1 MNNLILLK
9 SSLEEEEKTL
19 LFLIKH
25 GDGSIKLL
33 RETLLQKTKEELLS
47 VKNELMVKCNHD
59 IIHDYIDIGERSM
72 QIKYCNI
79 CGLTLR

>member
-1 MNNLILLK
+1 MNSLVLLK
-9 SSLEEEEKTL
+9 SSLEVEEKTL

-25 GDGSIKLL
+25 GDDSIKLL
-33 RETLLQKTKEELLS
+33 RETLLQKTKMELSS
-47 VKNELMVKCNHD
+47 VKNELLENCDHD

-72 QIKYCNI
+72 PIKYCNI